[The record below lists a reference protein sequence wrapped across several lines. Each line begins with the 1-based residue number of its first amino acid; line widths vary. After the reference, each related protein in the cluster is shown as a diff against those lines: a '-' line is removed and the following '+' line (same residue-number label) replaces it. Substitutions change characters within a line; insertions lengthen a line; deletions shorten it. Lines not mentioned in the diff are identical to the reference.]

1 MIVFQF
7 KLILVWRIQDEI
19 YNLKYILQKE
29 TKETFLESLLNTCQ
43 QWYQDR
49 ARLLHDGTTCHRYSA
64 FMTFLNE
71 MYCQV

>member
-1 MIVFQF
+1 MCIV
-7 KLILVWRIQDEI
+7 
-19 YNLKYILQKE
+19 QKE

-49 ARLLHDGTTCHRYSA
+49 ARLLYDNTTCYRYSA